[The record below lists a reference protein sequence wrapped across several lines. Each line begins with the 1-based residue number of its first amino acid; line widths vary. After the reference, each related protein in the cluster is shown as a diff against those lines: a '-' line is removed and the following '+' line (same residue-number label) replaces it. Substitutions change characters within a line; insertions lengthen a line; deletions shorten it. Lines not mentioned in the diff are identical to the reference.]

1 MVEHLPS
8 KPKKSRKIKSFG
20 DYAIETPVQYWWELK
35 NSTAAV
41 ENRMVV
47 PQKFFKKSYYQ

>member
-47 PQKFFKKSYYQ
+47 PQKIF